1 MQYIIYA
8 SFLSNILNI
17 LCCILLYFLTQ
28 SLPITI
34 ACAVLFL
41 LFLRANIVIDMLFPL
56 GVLIYAMV
64 NFHFHWSFGVI
75 GGVWIIMVAL
85 IIYGFYKNKG

>member
-1 MQYIIYA
+1 MQHIIYA

-17 LCCILLYFLTQ
+17 LCCVLIFFLTQ
-28 SLPITI
+28 SWITTAI
-34 ACAVLFL
+34 CAILFL
-41 LFLRANIVIDMLFPL
+41 LILDGNIIVDLFFPL
-56 GVLIYAMV
+56 TVLIYALI

-85 IIYGFYKNKG
+85 IIYGFSKDKG

>member
-1 MQYIIYA
+1 MQYIINA

-17 LCCILLYFLTQ
+17 LCCILVYFLTQ

-34 ACAVLFL
+34 ACVVLFL

-56 GVLIYAMV
+56 GTLIYAIV

-75 GGVWIIMVAL
+75 GIMWFIMVAMV
-85 IIYGFYKNKG
+85 IYGVIIK